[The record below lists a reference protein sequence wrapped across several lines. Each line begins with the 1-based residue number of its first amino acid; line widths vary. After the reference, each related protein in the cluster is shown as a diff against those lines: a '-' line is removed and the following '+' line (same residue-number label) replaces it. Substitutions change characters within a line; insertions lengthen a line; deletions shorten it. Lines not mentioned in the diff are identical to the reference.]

1 MSYWDTYNERINLD
15 GNTQRDRV
23 INRFKSQLQRK
34 APSNPSYKTIKLNGE
49 ETYLVINSGT
59 QKYYKEFESMPGQ
72 DINIGDYVEWAN
84 SYWLVTGCDSDDEIY
99 KDGKLEQCNWLL
111 KWQNEK
117 GEIIERWAVIMSA
130 SKYNDGTD
138 SNNVIALGS
147 DQLSVQIP
155 VDEESMKLKKSMSKK
170 FFIDCFSADPTAYEL
185 TGTGNVVNT
194 YNGHGVTAWIVKEC
208 AYTPTEDDL
217 KYGVCNY
224 HSPATPPEPTDPPE
238 TDETAVL
245 SASITGNTELKL
257 GLPRTYTV
265 TFTDENDMEVTD
277 VEFEWNV
284 VADFDVE
291 QIIEGN
297 TVELYVEDDSLIGE
311 SFLLQVIVGDSVV
324 AEIEITVVDT
334 M

>member
-34 APSNPSYKTIKLNGE
+34 APSNPSYKPIKLNGE

-59 QKYYKEFESMPGQ
+59 QKYYKEFEAMPCQ

-170 FFIDCFSADPTAYEL
+170 FFIDCFSANPTAYEL

-224 HSPATPPEPTDPPE
+224 HSPTTPTDPPE

-245 SASITGNTELKL
+245 SATINGNSEIKL
-257 GLPRTYTV
+257 GYNRTYTV
-265 TFTDENDMEVTD
+265 TFTDKNGNVVDNSDLT
-277 VEFEWNV
+277 WNV
-284 VADFDVE
+284 VSNFEVVQAVDKRFIGLQVDDE
-291 QIIEGN
+291 N
-297 TVELYVEDDSLIGE
+297 ALYE
-311 SFLLQVIVGDSVV
+311 SFMLQVLSADGTVM
-324 AEIEITVVDT
+324 AEMEITVVDL